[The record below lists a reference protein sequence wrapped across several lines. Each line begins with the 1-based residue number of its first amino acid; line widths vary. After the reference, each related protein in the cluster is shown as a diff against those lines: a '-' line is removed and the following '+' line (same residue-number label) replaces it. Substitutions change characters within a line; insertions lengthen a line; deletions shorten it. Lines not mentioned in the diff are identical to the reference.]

1 MKKKKIKED
10 KWVTQFNGLKTIKLA
25 QKGRAWSKSNKTT
38 SVQKPEN

>member
-25 QKGRAWSKSNKTT
+25 QKGRAWSKSNKL
-38 SVQKPEN
+38 PI